1 MKEIKETDMTM
12 QQEPIQENKMG
23 VLPIRPLLLGMA
35 WPAILSM
42 TISALYNIVD
52 SYFVAK
58 LSEDAM
64 TALSLVYPAQN
75 LLTAVA
81 VGFGVGVNAM
91 ISFYLGAQNQEK
103 ADKTATQ
110 GMVLGV
116 LHGVLLM
123 VLFLC
128 GMNLFLGMFT
138 KSDTVRALGME
149 YSNVVF
155 LFSAIVTG
163 GITLEKIFQAVGRM
177 RATMVS
183 MIAGFVT
190 NIVLDPLLIFGIGP
204 FPKMGVQGAALATV
218 IARYIEALIVI
229 IWAHMHRAKNR
240 YLEGAYTGFGI
251 PFAELK
257 AILVKGFPLMMNEVM
272 WAAGMTTVTQ
282 CYSVR
287 GLDVVAGL
295 NIAST
300 ITNLFN
306 IVYLQLGSCISIVVG
321 QYLGAGKLEEAKDAD
336 NKMIIFSVFCC
347 VIMAALMFVVGGFFP
362 GIYNTSD
369 EIKGLATQFIAVSAI
384 IMPFC
389 AFSHASY
396 FTLRSGGKTVVTFLF
411 DSVFTWVIVVPAAYL
426 LAHFTG
432 LGIVSIYFLVQG
444 TELIKVIIGYLM
456 VKSNV
461 WVVQMV

>member
-1 MKEIKETDMTM
+1 MNQTYMKEKKIFPLVMSM
-12 QQEPIQENKMG
+12 A
-23 VLPIRPLLLGMA
+23 LPMM
-35 WPAILSM
+35 LSM
-42 TISALYNIVD
+42 AFNSLYNIVD

-123 VLFLC
+123 ILFLC
-128 GMNLFLGMFT
+128 GMNWFLGMFT

-155 LFSAIVTG
+155 LFSTIVTG

-204 FPKMGVQGAALATV
+204 FPRMEIAGAALATGIGQV
-218 IARYIEALIVI
+218 ITLLVYIIYYVLDPLPVKLCRTYLRPEGEICGKTYGIGIPATLNMALPSLLISALNGILAAYSGAYVLVLGVYYKLQTFIYLPSNGIIQGIRPLELTAGIMAIGTALCWLIPGGLIGLFTENPETVTIGITALHIISLGFILSAVSVTSSGALEALGQGMASLVISVMRYVAVI
-229 IWAHMHRAKNR
+229 IPAAFVLSRLIGVTGVWWAFVCT
-240 YLEGAYTGFGI
+240 ES
-251 PFAELK
+251 
-257 AILVKGFPLMMNEVM
+257 
-272 WAAGMTTVTQ
+272 VTA
-282 CYSVR
+282 
-287 GLDVVAGL
+287 VVAYVL
-295 NIAST
+295 
-300 ITNLFN
+300 
-306 IVYLQLGSCISIVVG
+306 Y
-321 QYLGAGKLEEAKDAD
+321 
-336 NKMIIFSVFCC
+336 
-347 VIMAALMFVVGGFFP
+347 
-362 GIYNTSD
+362 
-369 EIKGLATQFIAVSAI
+369 
-384 IMPFC
+384 
-389 AFSHASY
+389 H
-396 FTLRSGGKTVVTFLF
+396 R
-411 DSVFTWVIVVPAAYL
+411 
-426 LAHFTG
+426 
-432 LGIVSIYFLVQG
+432 
-444 TELIKVIIGYLM
+444 
-456 VKSNV
+456 V
-461 WVVQMV
+461 WKRA

>member
-1 MKEIKETDMTM
+1 MNQTYMKEKKIFPLVMSM
-12 QQEPIQENKMG
+12 A
-23 VLPIRPLLLGMA
+23 LPMM
-35 WPAILSM
+35 LSM
-42 TISALYNIVD
+42 AFNSLYNIVD

-91 ISFYLGAQNQEK
+91 ISFYLGAQNQGK

-190 NIVLDPLLIFGIGP
+190 NIVLDPLLIFGIGQ
-204 FPKMGVQGAALATV
+204 VITV
-218 IARYIEALIVI
+218 LGYLIYYV
-229 IWAHMHRAKNR
+229 ADPLPVKLHKK
-240 YLEGAYTGFGI
+240 YLRPEGEICGKTYGIGI
-251 PFAELK
+251 PATLNM
-257 AILVKGFPLMMNEVM
+257 ALPSLLISALNSILAAYSQGYVLVLGVYYKLQTFIYLPSNGIIQGIRPLIGYN
-272 WAAGMTTVTQ
+272 
-282 CYSVR
+282 Y
-287 GLDVVAGL
+287 
-295 NIAST
+295 
-300 ITNLFN
+300 
-306 IVYLQLGSCISIVVG
+306 
-321 QYLGAGKLEEAKDAD
+321 GAGERKRVEQIYRLTLELTAG
-336 NKMIIFSVFCC
+336 
-347 VIMAALMFVVGGFFP
+347 IMAAGTALCWLIPGELIGLFTENPETITIGIAALHIISLGF
-362 GIYNTSD
+362 ILS
-369 EIKGLATQFIAVSAI
+369 AVSVTSSGALEALGRGMASLVISVMRYVAVI
-384 IMPFC
+384 I
-389 AFSHASY
+389 
-396 FTLRSGGKTVVTFLF
+396 
-411 DSVFTWVIVVPAAYL
+411 PAAFVL
-426 LAHFTG
+426 SHLIGVTG
-432 LGIVSIYFLVQG
+432 VWWAFVC
-444 TELIKVIIGYLM
+444 TESVTAMVAYVLYRKVW
-456 VKSNV
+456 KRA
-461 WVVQMV
+461 

>member
-1 MKEIKETDMTM
+1 MNQTYMKEKKIFPLVMSM
-12 QQEPIQENKMG
+12 A
-23 VLPIRPLLLGMA
+23 LPMM
-35 WPAILSM
+35 LSM
-42 TISALYNIVD
+42 AFNSLYNIVD

-155 LFSAIVTG
+155 LFSVIVTG

-183 MIAGFVT
+183 MIAGVVT

-204 FPKMGVQGAALATV
+204 FPRMEIAGAALATGIGQV
-218 IARYIEALIVI
+218 ITLLVYLIYYVADPLPVKLHKKYLRPEGDICSKTYGIGIPATLNMALPSL
-229 IWAHMHRAKNR
+229 AA
-240 YLEGAYTGFGI
+240 YSGAYVLVLGVYYKLQTFIYLPSNGI
-251 PFAELK
+251 
-257 AILVKGFPLMMNEVM
+257 IQGIRPLIGYN
-272 WAAGMTTVTQ
+272 
-282 CYSVR
+282 Y
-287 GLDVVAGL
+287 
-295 NIAST
+295 
-300 ITNLFN
+300 
-306 IVYLQLGSCISIVVG
+306 
-321 QYLGAGKLEEAKDAD
+321 GAGERKRVEQIYRLTLELTAG
-336 NKMIIFSVFCC
+336 
-347 VIMAALMFVVGGFFP
+347 IMAAGTALCWLIPGGLIGLFTENP
-362 GIYNTSD
+362 ETITIGIMALHIISL
-369 EIKGLATQFIAVSAI
+369 GFILSAVSVTSSGALEALGQGMASMVISVMRYVAVI
-384 IMPFC
+384 I
-389 AFSHASY
+389 
-396 FTLRSGGKTVVTFLF
+396 
-411 DSVFTWVIVVPAAYL
+411 PAAFVL
-426 LAHFTG
+426 SRLIGVNGVWWAF
-432 LGIVSIYFLVQG
+432 VC
-444 TELIKVIIGYLM
+444 TESVTAMVAYVLYRKVW
-456 VKSNV
+456 KRA
-461 WVVQMV
+461 

>member
-1 MKEIKETDMTM
+1 MNQTYMKEKKIFPLVMSM
-12 QQEPIQENKMG
+12 A
-23 VLPIRPLLLGMA
+23 LPMM
-35 WPAILSM
+35 LSM
-42 TISALYNIVD
+42 AFNSLYNIVD

-91 ISFYLGAQNQEK
+91 ISFYLGAQNQGK

-149 YSNVVF
+149 YSNFVF

-204 FPKMGVQGAALATV
+204 FPRMEIAGAALATGIGQV
-218 IARYIEALIVI
+218 ITL
-229 IWAHMHRAKNR
+229 
-240 YLEGAYTGFGI
+240 L
-251 PFAELK
+251 
-257 AILVKGFPLMMNEVM
+257 
-272 WAAGMTTVTQ
+272 
-282 CYSVR
+282 
-287 GLDVVAGL
+287 
-295 NIAST
+295 
-300 ITNLFN
+300 
-306 IVYLQLGSCISIVVG
+306 VYLIYYVADPLPVKLHKKYLRPEGEICGKTYGIGISALNSILAAYSQGYVLVLGVYYKLQTFI
-321 QYLGAGKLEEAKDAD
+321 YLPSNGIIQGIRPLIGYNYGAGERKRVEQIYRLTLELTAG
-336 NKMIIFSVFCC
+336 
-347 VIMAALMFVVGGFFP
+347 IMAAGTALCWLIPGELIGLFTENPETITIGIAALHIISLGF
-362 GIYNTSD
+362 ILS
-369 EIKGLATQFIAVSAI
+369 AVSVTSSGALEALGRGMASLVISVMRYVAVI
-384 IMPFC
+384 I
-389 AFSHASY
+389 
-396 FTLRSGGKTVVTFLF
+396 
-411 DSVFTWVIVVPAAYL
+411 PAAFVL
-426 LAHFTG
+426 SHLIGVTG
-432 LGIVSIYFLVQG
+432 VWWAFVC
-444 TELIKVIIGYLM
+444 TESVTEMVAYVLYRKVW
-456 VKSNV
+456 KRA
-461 WVVQMV
+461 

>member
-1 MKEIKETDMTM
+1 MNQTYMKEKKIFPLVMSM
-12 QQEPIQENKMG
+12 A
-23 VLPIRPLLLGMA
+23 LPMM
-35 WPAILSM
+35 LSM
-42 TISALYNIVD
+42 AFNSLYNIVD

-91 ISFYLGAQNQEK
+91 ISFYLGAQNQGK

-155 LFSAIVTG
+155 LFSVIVTG

-190 NIVLDPLLIFGIGP
+190 NIVLDPLPVKLHKKYLRPEGDICSKTYGIGIP
-204 FPKMGVQGAALATV
+204 ATLNMALPSLLISALNGILAA
-218 IARYIEALIVI
+218 YS
-229 IWAHMHRAKNR
+229 
-240 YLEGAYTGFGI
+240 GAYVLVLGVYYKLQTFIYLPSNGI
-251 PFAELK
+251 
-257 AILVKGFPLMMNEVM
+257 IQGIRPLIGYN
-272 WAAGMTTVTQ
+272 
-282 CYSVR
+282 Y
-287 GLDVVAGL
+287 
-295 NIAST
+295 
-300 ITNLFN
+300 
-306 IVYLQLGSCISIVVG
+306 
-321 QYLGAGKLEEAKDAD
+321 GAGERKRVEQIYRLTLELTAG
-336 NKMIIFSVFCC
+336 
-347 VIMAALMFVVGGFFP
+347 IMAAGTALCWLIPGGLIGLFTENP
-362 GIYNTSD
+362 ETITIGIMALHIISL
-369 EIKGLATQFIAVSAI
+369 GFILSAVSVTSSGALEALGQGMASLVISVMRYVAVI
-384 IMPFC
+384 I
-389 AFSHASY
+389 
-396 FTLRSGGKTVVTFLF
+396 
-411 DSVFTWVIVVPAAYL
+411 PAAFVL
-426 LAHFTG
+426 SRLIGVTG
-432 LGIVSIYFLVQG
+432 VWWAFVC
-444 TELIKVIIGYLM
+444 TESVTAM
-456 VKSNV
+456 VAYVLYHRV
-461 WVVQMV
+461 WKRA

>member
-1 MKEIKETDMTM
+1 MNQTYMKEKKIFPLVMSM
-12 QQEPIQENKMG
+12 A
-23 VLPIRPLLLGMA
+23 LPMM
-35 WPAILSM
+35 LSM
-42 TISALYNIVD
+42 AFNSLYNIVD

-91 ISFYLGAQNQEK
+91 ISFYLGAQNQGK

-204 FPKMGVQGAALATV
+204 FPRMEIAGAALATGIGQV
-218 IARYIEALIVI
+218 ITLLVYLIYYVADPLPVKLHKKYLRPEGEICGKTYGIGIPATLNMALPSLLISALNGI
-229 IWAHMHRAKNR
+229 LAA
-240 YLEGAYTGFGI
+240 YSGAYVLVLGVYYKLQTFIYLPSNGIIQGIRPLIGYNYGAGERKRVEQISSDTGTDSGDHGCRYSAMLAD
-251 PFAELK
+251 PRR
-257 AILVKGFPLMMNEVM
+257 
-272 WAAGMTTVTQ
+272 TDRTVYRESGDHHHRYHGTAYYQ
-282 CYSVR
+282 PGLYSVR
-287 GLDVVAGL
+287 
-295 NIAST
+295 
-300 ITNLFN
+300 
-306 IVYLQLGSCISIVVG
+306 CVG
-321 QYLGAGKLEEAKDAD
+321 DRLR
-336 NKMIIFSVFCC
+336 SP
-347 VIMAALMFVVGGFFP
+347 GGTGTGDGFP
-362 GIYNTSD
+362 GDLCDAVCGGDHSCGICLKPPHRCHRCMVGVRVHRERDRNGGVCAVPEGVEESVKPSPYKSTG
-369 EIKGLATQFIAVSAI
+369 ELMYTQ
-384 IMPFC
+384 
-389 AFSHASY
+389 
-396 FTLRSGGKTVVTFLF
+396 
-411 DSVFTWVIVVPAAYL
+411 DIVL
-426 LAHFTG
+426 D
-432 LGIVSIYFLVQG
+432 
-444 TELIKVIIGYLM
+444 
-456 VKSNV
+456 N
-461 WVVQMV
+461 